1 MAEELPG
8 SGSALARKATLLL
21 GEVLQAANRL
31 LPLHHAAR
39 IQVGDLIAQQNPQGP
54 VLILKPNDLGSAETL

>member
-31 LPLHHAAR
+31 LPLSHAAK
-39 IQVGDLIAQQNPQGP
+39 IQVNASKIPDL
-54 VLILKPNDLGSAETL
+54 VLIFNPMA

>member
-8 SGSALARKATLLL
+8 SGSTLARKATLLL

-39 IQVGDLIAQQNPQGP
+39 IQVGAFIAQQHPRSP
-54 VLILKPNDLGSAETL
+54 VLIFKPTI